1 MVRLYLFPPCSVHLC
16 RIVLSNFPI
25 VLLCVLDLGKHVV
38 FGKLIDEDSL
48 LVMRKIENVPTGA
61 NNKPKLPVVVEECGE
76 L

>member
-1 MVRLYLFPPCSVHLC
+1 M
-16 RIVLSNFPI
+16 
-25 VLLCVLDLGKHVV
+25 